1 MSNRAEVLKM
11 IGAVMT
17 RIKNSVSRDE
27 RFDLLENVHILSG
40 ILTEVTNFECNLM
53 ADLDVD

>member
-11 IGAVMT
+11 IGAVMN
-17 RIKNSVSRDE
+17 RIKNSASRDE
-27 RFDLLENVHILSG
+27 RFDLLENVQILSG
-40 ILTEVTNFECNLM
+40 ILTEVTNFECNLL